1 MRRAGSFAAIFAATL
16 AAGAG
21 PIGAQNV
28 TQALTTSLNG
38 RSYQPTYIRFTAQG
52 SEAILNLSRV
62 NGRCASTT
70 PCVSVA
76 DCSAFPGATCSGSPQ
91 RCQVPIDALVGQVA
105 VVEAARL
112 CELAACAGVSLGAVC
127 SGSEICP
134 AGQTHCGTPGSC
146 HTCPAALAL
155 CLCDGQSTCDEP
167 DATLGAAGV
176 PLADGFDN
184 GANPNMWLLDG
195 AQLDNTTLDS
205 RLVLGPGAALVD
217 GASVAVAGTRFHVSA
232 GTDYV
237 LVLKHA
243 VNPRQSW
250 AQCFPPGSM
259 SVFLTSRAPRWCDLD
274 DDGFSGT
281 DCAPANGQAWAVPGE
296 PAGVSLS
303 ISGGVTTLAWA
314 APSSPGG
321 TPAGTLYR
329 VYGGS
334 RSDLPA
340 LLNGSA
346 DSCQVA
352 ATPSLAFT
360 ISGNPAPGAL
370 AWFLVRAANAC
381 AEGTA
386 GAASAGPRIH
396 NPQGCDDGIACT
408 IDACNASLGCVHTPN
423 DTACDDTNACTT
435 DACSTVSGCSH
446 QDISASCDDGNPCTD
461 DSCAPA
467 SGCVHA
473 ANTAPCDDGSA
484 CTTGETC
491 SDGTCG
497 VPVTNLLVI
506 SQIQTSGDGGT
517 PADDEFVELYNPTA
531 APINLSG
538 VSLQYKSAT
547 GMTYQVVPL
556 SPVVIP
562 SHGWYLVARSAYDGG
577 VVRDQVNIAFLMAAA
592 GGNLFLVNGTTALTG
607 SCSTSASIIDKVGYG
622 TGNCP
627 ESSATTAPGENN
639 GILRKPGGSCGNGSD
654 TNNNA
659 SDFQAQI
666 PATPRNRFST
676 PQP

>member
-1 MRRAGSFAAIFAATL
+1 MPAQAQVVAKKLTRAFNNCDFPAQYVFDYSFFTADAPEATLTFSRTHVACSERCQGFPPTGDNSCNHLCFSNDRFCPNGWTCGACIGTGCTGPCVGGVDVLVGYVVVLKANRFCEIAACASLNPIGCPPSSCDGSGACSDSTSDARRLCMCADPACSTGQRLCDSQRPTIPAADLAYEAFSSAANPAWTLGLATISGDILFAQRNGNADVARAGPLPDRTRPGVRPRHEVVDQSRRERLPVVSGCGAPAVLGDSAGFLRSLMRRAGSFAAIFAATL

-340 LLNGSA
+340 
-346 DSCQVA
+346 
-352 ATPSLAFT
+352 
-360 ISGNPAPGAL
+360 
-370 AWFLVRAANAC
+370 
-381 AEGTA
+381 
-386 GAASAGPRIH
+386 
-396 NPQGCDDGIACT
+396 
-408 IDACNASLGCVHTPN
+408 
-423 DTACDDTNACTT
+423 
-435 DACSTVSGCSH
+435 
-446 QDISASCDDGNPCTD
+446 
-461 DSCAPA
+461 
-467 SGCVHA
+467 
-473 ANTAPCDDGSA
+473 
-484 CTTGETC
+484 
-491 SDGTCG
+491 
-497 VPVTNLLVI
+497 
-506 SQIQTSGDGGT
+506 
-517 PADDEFVELYNPTA
+517 
-531 APINLSG
+531 
-538 VSLQYKSAT
+538 
-547 GMTYQVVPL
+547 PL
-556 SPVVIP
+556 E
-562 SHGWYLVARSAYDGG
+562 R
-577 VVRDQVNIAFLMAAA
+577 
-592 GGNLFLVNGTTALTG
+592 
-607 SCSTSASIIDKVGYG
+607 
-622 TGNCP
+622 
-627 ESSATTAPGENN
+627 
-639 GILRKPGGSCGNGSD
+639 
-654 TNNNA
+654 
-659 SDFQAQI
+659 
-666 PATPRNRFST
+666 
-676 PQP
+676 